1 MSSDF
6 SVEQKQYLEGFLS
19 GVQAVRSGNA
29 QKNADQYN
37 SQVMT
42 QEKNFSIN
50 QANAQEGQVRRNS
63 REMFGRQVAAIGA
76 AGTGYQGS
84 SAEALGQSALNQEL
98 DALNTRYK
106 GALTGYGY
114 GIQSNIDASAGTD
127 AQKAGYV
134 NAITKLFSGNANSYH
149 STVSTGG

>member
-1 MSSDF
+1 MA
-6 SVEQKQYLEGFLS
+6 YLPLALAA
-19 GVQAVRSGNA
+19 VQAVRSGNA

-37 SQVMT
+37 SEVMT
-42 QEKNFSIN
+42 QERNLSIN

-63 REMFGRQVAAIGA
+63 REMYGRQVAAIAA

-84 SAEALGQSALNQEL
+84 SGEALGQSALNQEL

-114 GIQSNIDASAGTD
+114 GVQSNIDASAGAD

-134 NAITKLFSGNANSYH
+134 NAITKLFSGSAGTYH
-149 STVSTGG
+149 STVNTGS